1 MKAICSS
8 ETLLGLNACLPTIYL
23 PASPHSV
30 TNKARNGPVYAGT
43 PYRNFFLYL
52 NFIPA
57 FINMYMYYIHLS
69 FSIFMTYASSGRS
82 IPALLYFLTEHW
94 SQPRKAV
101 CWSLSTV
108 WSIRVQSPARI
119 LFPLASVSKPALAP
133 TQPPIQWVPGVLFP
147 RVKRGPGDADHSPPA
162 STEVK
167 NEYELYHLSPPPQA
181 PLWRVVVLLYL
192 LLKRYTW
199 YAWRFGG

>member
-30 TNKARNGPVYAGT
+30 TTNTRNGPVYAGT

-69 FSIFMTYASSGRS
+69 FYIFLTYACSACKKYTGTSIFPNRALVTTQKSSM
-82 IPALLYFLTEHW
+82 LD
-94 SQPRKAV
+94 
-101 CWSLSTV
+101 TV
-108 WSIRVQSPARI
+108 HCLKYNLRVQSPARI

-167 NEYELYHLSPPPQA
+167 NEYALYLLSPPPA
-181 PLWRVVVLLYL
+181 PPKRLY
-192 LLKRYTW
+192 
-199 YAWRFGG
+199 GV